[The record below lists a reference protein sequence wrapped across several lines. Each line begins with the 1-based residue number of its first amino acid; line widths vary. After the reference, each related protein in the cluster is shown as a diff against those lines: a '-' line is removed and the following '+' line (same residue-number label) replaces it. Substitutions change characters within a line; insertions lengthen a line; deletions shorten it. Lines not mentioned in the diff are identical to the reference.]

1 MPVQKENVST
11 AISSDGGSGV
21 SSDRL
26 QAVARGD
33 NIPAEVHKSVFE
45 TTPVL
50 KINAFNLWYGTK
62 QVIHNI
68 SMPIPR
74 NQITA
79 LVGPS
84 GCGKSTLLRSV
95 NRMNDLIQNV
105 HIAGDMQLNGD
116 SIYDSRMDVIDL
128 RKRMGMVF
136 QKPNPF
142 PMSIF
147 ENVVYALRIDGEKN
161 RSVLEEVCEISL
173 RGAALW
179 DEVKDCLND
188 SALKLSGG
196 QQQRLCIAR
205 AVAAE
210 PEVLLL
216 DEPCSALDPIAT
228 GKIEDLIA
236 YRLKKEKL
244 IRLKKQS
251 SIDVKNQKYK
261 IRIYENL
268 LDGSEHFALIKGTIK
283 RGITPRVRVISS
295 NVLQNYLINQQL
307 PNSFNKTLNYFK
319 KFNNCVLVFI
329 KDTNLKSVTQTLK
342 DYKDKSFYKKGKDK
356 LIRNY
361 GIGAQII
368 KDLKIKNMTLIT
380 KSPKKVI
387 GLDGYGIRITKQEI
401 I

>member
-1 MPVQKENVST
+1 MPVQKENVSP
-11 AISSDGGSGV
+11 AISSDGGSGI

-33 NIPAEVHKSVFE
+33 NVPAELHESVFE
-45 TTPVL
+45 ATPVL

-74 NQITA
+74 NQVTA

-95 NRMNDLIQNV
+95 NRMNDLLQNV
-105 HIAGDMQLNGD
+105 QVTGDMQLNGD

-228 GKIEDLIA
+228 GKIEDLIQELRGRYSVLMVTHNMQQA
-236 YRLKKEKL
+236 SRASDYTAFIYLGRLIEYGPTSD
-244 IRLKKQS
+244 IFT
-251 SIDVKNQKYK
+251 N
-261 IRIYENL
+261 
-268 LDGSEHFALIKGTIK
+268 
-283 RGITPRVRVISS
+283 P
-295 NVLQNYLINQQL
+295 VLQETESY
-307 PNSFNKTLNYFK
+307 
-319 KFNNCVLVFI
+319 
-329 KDTNLKSVTQTLK
+329 VTGR
-342 DYKDKSFYKKGKDK
+342 FG
-356 LIRNY
+356 
-361 GIGAQII
+361 
-368 KDLKIKNMTLIT
+368 
-380 KSPKKVI
+380 
-387 GLDGYGIRITKQEI
+387 
-401 I
+401 

>member
-1 MPVQKENVST
+1 MPAQKENLT
-11 AISSDGGSGV
+11 PALPSDGGSGI

-33 NIPAEVHKSVFE
+33 NVPTEVHQSVFE
-45 TTPVL
+45 ARPVL
-50 KINAFNLWYGTK
+50 KINAFSLWYGTK

-74 NQITA
+74 NQVTA

-105 HIAGDMQLNGD
+105 QVTGDMQLNGD

-228 GKIEDLIA
+228 GKIEDLIQELRGRYSVLMVTHNMQQA
-236 YRLKKEKL
+236 SRTSDYTAFMYLGRLIEYGPTSD
-244 IRLKKQS
+244 IFT
-251 SIDVKNQKYK
+251 N
-261 IRIYENL
+261 
-268 LDGSEHFALIKGTIK
+268 
-283 RGITPRVRVISS
+283 P
-295 NVLQNYLINQQL
+295 VLQETESY
-307 PNSFNKTLNYFK
+307 
-319 KFNNCVLVFI
+319 
-329 KDTNLKSVTQTLK
+329 VTGR
-342 DYKDKSFYKKGKDK
+342 FG
-356 LIRNY
+356 
-361 GIGAQII
+361 
-368 KDLKIKNMTLIT
+368 
-380 KSPKKVI
+380 
-387 GLDGYGIRITKQEI
+387 
-401 I
+401 